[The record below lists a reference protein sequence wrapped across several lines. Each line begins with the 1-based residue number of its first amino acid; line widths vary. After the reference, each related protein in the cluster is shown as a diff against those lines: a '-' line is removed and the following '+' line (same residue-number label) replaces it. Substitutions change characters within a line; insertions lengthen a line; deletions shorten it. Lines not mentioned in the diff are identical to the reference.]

1 MDFFSIL
8 TMLGGLA
15 LFLYGMQVMGDGLAK
30 ISGGKLEKILE
41 NLTSSKLRA
50 VLLGLGVTAV
60 IQSSSATT
68 VMVVGFVNSG
78 IMKLTQAVGIIMG
91 ANIGTTVTAW
101 ILSLAGIESNN
112 FFMSLLKPSSFAPIL
127 ALIGIVLLMFTKS
140 SRKKDIGAILVGFA
154 VLMFG
159 MDTMSAAVK
168 PLADVPE
175 FTNLLLAFSNPI
187 AGVLAGTVLTAIIQ
201 SSSASVG
208 ILQALCVTGAVP
220 YSAAF
225 PIIMGQNIGTCVT
238 ALLSAI
244 GANKNAKRA
253 AMIHLYF
260 NIIGTV
266 VFLSVF
272 YILNAAV
279 QFPFMDAMAT
289 PAAIAVTHSVF
300 NVTATLLLL
309 PFSNLLVKLA
319 CMTIRDSSEDVEA
332 AKEDQE
338 FLILESRF
346 LEKPA
351 FAVEQ
356 GRTAARRM
364 AEDSWKALKASFD
377 VLHDYSEEKAQ
388 KITKMESKVDRY
400 EDELGTYLVQLNN
413 KDLSETDSHSV
424 SMMLHCIGD
433 FERISDHAVNIKES
447 ADELHAKGLSFSVY
461 AKAELRVLTAAVT
474 KIVETAFSV
483 FDEQDITKASEIE
496 ALEELIDE
504 LTKEMKRRHINR
516 LRSGECTIEMGFI
529 LSDLITSMERIADHC
544 SNIGVCVTQVRENLY
559 DTHRHLNAMKNDQDD
574 EFNKCL
580 EAVRKEYL
588 LP

>member
-127 ALIGIVLLMFTKS
+127 ALIGIVLLMFTKN

-244 GANKNAKRA
+244 GANKNAKR

>member
-127 ALIGIVLLMFTKS
+127 ALIGIVLLMFTKN

-300 NVTATLLLL
+300 NVTA
-309 PFSNLLVKLA
+309 PYCFFRSP
-319 CMTIRDSSEDVEA
+319 I
-332 AKEDQE
+332 
-338 FLILESRF
+338 FL
-346 LEKPA
+346 
-351 FAVEQ
+351 
-356 GRTAARRM
+356 
-364 AEDSWKALKASFD
+364 
-377 VLHDYSEEKAQ
+377 
-388 KITKMESKVDRY
+388 
-400 EDELGTYLVQLNN
+400 
-413 KDLSETDSHSV
+413 
-424 SMMLHCIGD
+424 
-433 FERISDHAVNIKES
+433 
-447 ADELHAKGLSFSVY
+447 
-461 AKAELRVLTAAVT
+461 
-474 KIVETAFSV
+474 
-483 FDEQDITKASEIE
+483 
-496 ALEELIDE
+496 
-504 LTKEMKRRHINR
+504 
-516 LRSGECTIEMGFI
+516 
-529 LSDLITSMERIADHC
+529 
-544 SNIGVCVTQVRENLY
+544 
-559 DTHRHLNAMKNDQDD
+559 
-574 EFNKCL
+574 
-580 EAVRKEYL
+580 
-588 LP
+588 